1 MTTSTKEQ
9 RQRQVDLTNASMR
22 LSGFEPDAET
32 LALQRRF
39 VDGEITARDLLDW
52 VAACMRQFQRLDG
65 QDIPTPKD
73 AH

>member
-9 RQRQVDLTNASMR
+9 RQRHVDLTNASMR
-22 LSGFEPDAET
+22 LSGIEPDADT
-32 LALQRRF
+32 LALQRRYI
-39 VDGEITARDLLDW
+39 DGEISVQDLLDW
-52 VAACMRQFQRLDG
+52 VGACTRQFQRLAG

>member
-9 RQRQVDLTNASMR
+9 RQRHVDLTNASMR
-22 LSGFEPDAET
+22 LSGFQPDAET

-39 VDGEITARDLLDW
+39 VDGEITAHDLLDW
-52 VAACMRQFQRLDG
+52 VAASVRQFQRLDG
-65 QDIPTPKD
+65 QGVPTPRD